1 MPKFFCANCGKEYAS
16 VGSLIMAPCQMHPL
30 GSCKGNHIL
39 YEGSEKS
46 QYTCKYCGK
55 KYSSIR
61 SMSWTPCQ
69 FHPKGKY
76 KGNHSPAL

>member
-1 MPKFFCANCGKEYAS
+1 MPKFFCVNCGKEYTS
-16 VGSLIMAPCQMHPL
+16 VRSLIMSSCQMHPL
-30 GSCKGNHIL
+30 GSFKGNHIL
-39 YEGSEKS
+39 YEGSEKA

-61 SMSWTPCQ
+61 SMTWSPCQ
-69 FHPKGKY
+69 FHPKGSF